1 MSMKLYDYPGAPNPR
16 RVKIFAAEK
25 GIDLE
30 LVHCDMSKREHKSPE
45 FLKKNPSGKIPVLE
59 LEDGRCISES
69 VAICRYLEFI
79 EPEPNLFGKDAYEQ
93 AFIESR
99 NRHIELELWTQI
111 GISWVNGPIVGS
123 MGLFNQVPD
132 AKVASDK
139 NVRAFYKRL
148 DKEFKQVDFVAGNR
162 FTIADITL
170 LSAIDFATELVD
182 LEPDSNLLN
191 LKRWHTEVSKR
202 PSMSN

>member
-1 MSMKLYDYPGAPNPR
+1 MKLYDYPGAPNPR

-170 LSAIDFATELVD
+170 LSAIDFAAELVD
-182 LEPDSNLLN
+182 LEPDSNLLD